1 MIKNTN
7 NNDNNNN
14 NNNNYYNNN
23 CKKNWQKCDFLC
35 WYPFNPVYNCS
46 VTLLTLKSFW
56 PMLFTKSSINEN
68 REKERK
74 EKKRKVSREKSL
86 STRF

>member
-1 MIKNTN
+1 
-7 NNDNNNN
+7 
-14 NNNNYYNNN
+14 
-23 CKKNWQKCDFLC
+23 
-35 WYPFNPVYNCS
+35 
-46 VTLLTLKSFW
+46 
-56 PMLFTKSSINEN
+56 MLFTKSSINEK